1 MAYYNSNKNILY
13 EGFTQ
18 ANFILLGDS
27 ILNKNTYV
35 DDGKSVFELLQEKT
49 SDKTECFTTDNAFI
63 SDVYSQISQMT
74 ESDNTAN
81 SVIFLSVGSTD
92 ILNQSDENNGQI
104 DLNTIFTSYTKL
116 VQTIQSTFPNP
127 KLVLFDIFYPNNS
140 KYEQYYET
148 VQQWNNLLYNYVLKN
163 NLNLFKLSSVLTSSQ
178 DITDISDDIQLT
190 ETGRQ
195 QLVNSMLQY

>member
-1 MAYYNSNKNILY
+1 MAYYNSNKNIFY

-63 SDVYSQISQMT
+63 SDVYSQISQIS

-104 DLNTIFTSYTKL
+104 DLNTIFTTYTKL

-140 KYEQYYET
+140 KYEQYYGT

-195 QLVNSMLQY
+195 QLVNAMLQY